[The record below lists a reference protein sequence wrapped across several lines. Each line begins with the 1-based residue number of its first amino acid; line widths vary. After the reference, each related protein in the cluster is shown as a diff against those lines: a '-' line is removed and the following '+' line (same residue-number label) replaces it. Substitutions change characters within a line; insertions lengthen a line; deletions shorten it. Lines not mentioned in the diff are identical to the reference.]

1 MLLAVQIECLDLDAR
16 YILRGERIIAE
27 NDEIGNHTGCK
38 RAAFILLMAHI
49 RGICRYH
56 AQRVETR
63 YALVR
68 IGMIYGARHT
78 VQGLW
83 TCARSVGAVAYDKS
97 EAVHR
102 SQRVQSVSALSAEHR
117 AQIRVRLLLPI
128 NKRRLRG
135 YAQLYL
141 CRAL

>member
-1 MLLAVQIECLDLDAR
+1 MSYVFSLGDPFYYRPSQKSGDAYLFCNMLLAVQIECLDLDAR
-16 YILRGERIIAE
+16 YILCGERIIAE

-38 RAAFILLMAHI
+38 SAAFILLMAHI
-49 RGICRYH
+49 CGICRYH
-56 AQRVETR
+56 AQCVETR

-83 TCARSVGAVAYDKS
+83 TRARSVGAVAYDKS

-102 SQRVQSVSALSAEHR
+102 SQRV
-117 AQIRVRLLLPI
+117 
-128 NKRRLRG
+128 
-135 YAQLYL
+135 
-141 CRAL
+141 